1 MSEFASVAYRRV
13 ARVAAGLTSAC
24 DESSHVWWQLATAI
38 LVVVYAIALFVV
50 TRPASGYLTLWDGWL
65 VNVVST
71 LPVVAVLLRVWHK
84 TDRRFAWLAIAA
96 GIALNSAG
104 NLLYTYHDQ
113 NLVPIP
119 NPAPSDLPY
128 LLSHVMFVVGVV
140 AISQRSFGRTHA
152 SVRLDGAVTGLTLGA
167 VAGTLW
173 FGPVLKISGRPLE
186 VAVGMAYPLLD
197 LVLLVLLAAGLAP
210 QRYRPSWSTGLLMA
224 GVLAFVVGDVVY
236 LNQSAADTYSSGT
249 PLELTWIV
257 GVFLL
262 GLAAWAREDRRS
274 ASRRHRVASSD
285 GIAMVPVVSGF
296 VSLGVLVASFEW
308 HVPTLAACLA
318 IAALGVVIVRM
329 VLTLRELR
337 QAATNYRDAR
347 TDDLTGLA
355 NRRAFQEAVESD
367 LRSTSDDRHVGVLLV
382 DLDGFKEINDSLG
395 HHVGDEL
402 LRIVA
407 NRFESRI
414 AARGSIA
421 RIGGDEFACT
431 QIVGCEADLVRIAH
445 ELEDALAGPV
455 ALDGVTVR
463 VGASIGASMSPEH
476 GSTHEEL
483 LRCAD
488 VAMYEAKHEMS
499 VVRFYRADRDPNS
512 RELLALVDELRVAIE
527 TRTLT
532 LYYQPTLAL
541 RSASVHGLE
550 ALVRWQHPTRGLM
563 QPDSFIPLAE
573 RVGLIPQLTRAVLE
587 QAIGEAARLDARG
600 HPLHM
605 SINVSRYDLV
615 DEDLPQYID
624 MLLEQHDV
632 PHDRITL
639 EITESA
645 LSDDPD
651 RAARCIHELRDR
663 GLRVSIDD
671 YGVGYSSMSQLLG
684 LRIDELKIDKS
695 FVLALET
702 DRRAQAIIRSAV
714 ELGQALDLTVVAEGI
729 ESAETLRLVR
739 RLGADIGQG
748 YYICRPLTRDLLDD
762 YLAEPAHHHGLLPEQ
777 AAPSLAA
784 THSSP

>member
-1 MSEFASVAYRRV
+1 MSEFAVVAYRRV
-13 ARVAAGLTSAC
+13 ERGVVRLRAAGG
-24 DESSHVWWQLATAI
+24 ESSQVWWQLATGV
-38 LVVVYAIALFVV
+38 LVVVYAVALFVV
-50 TRPASGYLTLWDGWL
+50 ARPASGYVTLWDGWL
-65 VNVVST
+65 VNIVST

-84 TDRRFAWLAIAA
+84 ADGRLAWLAIAA

-113 NLVPIP
+113 NLIPIP

-152 SVRLDGAVTGLTLGA
+152 SVRLDSAVTGLTLGA
-167 VAGTLW
+167 VAGALW
-173 FGPVLKISGRPLE
+173 FGPVLKISGQPLE

-210 QRYRPSWSTGLLMA
+210 QRYRPSRSTGLLMA

-236 LNQSAADTYSSGT
+236 LNQSAANTYSSGT
-249 PLELTWIV
+249 PLELTWII

-262 GLAAWAREDRRS
+262 GLAAWAREERRS
-274 ASRRHRVASSD
+274 PSRRHHVESSN

-296 VSLGVLVASFEW
+296 VSLGVLVASLEW
-308 HVPTLAACLA
+308 HVPTLAAHLA
-318 IAALGVVIVRM
+318 IAALGVVILRM

-347 TDDLTGLA
+347 TDDLTGLD

-367 LRSTSDDRHVGVLLV
+367 LRSTDENRHVGVLLV

-402 LRIVA
+402 LRVVA
-407 NRFESRI
+407 KRFENQI
-414 AARGSIA
+414 AKRGSIA

-431 QIVGCEADLVRIAH
+431 QVVGCEEDLVGIAH
-445 ELEDALAGPV
+445 ELTDALAGPF

-488 VAMYEAKHEMS
+488 VAMYEAKREMS
-499 VVRFYRADRDPNS
+499 VVRLYRADHDPNS
-512 RELLALVDELRVAIE
+512 RELLALIDQLRVAIE
-527 TRTLT
+527 TRSLT
-532 LYYQPTLAL
+532 LYYQPTLEL
-541 RSASVHGLE
+541 RSASVDGLE

-587 QAIGEAARLDARG
+587 QAIGEAARLEARG

-624 MLLEQHDV
+624 TLLEQHHV
-632 PHDRITL
+632 PHNRITL

-651 RAARCIHELRDR
+651 RAGRCIHELRDR

-684 LRIDELKIDKS
+684 LHIDELKIDKS

-714 ELGQALDLTVVAEGI
+714 ELGQALNLTVVAEGI
-729 ESAETLRLVR
+729 ETSETLRLVR
-739 RLGADIGQG
+739 RLGADVGQG
-748 YYICRPLTRDLLDD
+748 YFISRPLTRDQLDD
-762 YLAEPAHHHGLLPEQ
+762 YLAQPVDHHGLLPER

-784 THSSP
+784 AHSSP

>member
-13 ARVAAGLTSAC
+13 ARVAAGLRAVG

-38 LVVVYAIALFVV
+38 LVVVYAVALFVV
-50 TRPASGYLTLWDGWL
+50 TRPASGYVTLWDGWL

-249 PLELTWIV
+249 PVELTWIV

-308 HVPTLAACLA
+308 HVPTLVAYLA

-367 LRSTSDDRHVGVLLV
+367 LRSTGDDRHVGVLLV

-407 NRFESRI
+407 KRFESRI
-414 AARGSIA
+414 AAPGVDRPH
-421 RIGGDEFACT
+421 RRRR
-431 QIVGCEADLVRIAH
+431 VRAVRKSSNAKRTSS
-445 ELEDALAGPV
+445 ALP
-455 ALDGVTVR
+455 TSSKTPSSVR
-463 VGASIGASMSPEH
+463 
-476 GSTHEEL
+476 
-483 LRCAD
+483 
-488 VAMYEAKHEMS
+488 
-499 VVRFYRADRDPNS
+499 
-512 RELLALVDELRVAIE
+512 
-527 TRTLT
+527 
-532 LYYQPTLAL
+532 L
-541 RSASVHGLE
+541 RS
-550 ALVRWQHPTRGLM
+550 
-563 QPDSFIPLAE
+563 
-573 RVGLIPQLTRAVLE
+573 
-587 QAIGEAARLDARG
+587 
-600 HPLHM
+600 
-605 SINVSRYDLV
+605 
-615 DEDLPQYID
+615 
-624 MLLEQHDV
+624 
-632 PHDRITL
+632 
-639 EITESA
+639 
-645 LSDDPD
+645 
-651 RAARCIHELRDR
+651 
-663 GLRVSIDD
+663 
-671 YGVGYSSMSQLLG
+671 
-684 LRIDELKIDKS
+684 
-695 FVLALET
+695 
-702 DRRAQAIIRSAV
+702 
-714 ELGQALDLTVVAEGI
+714 TV
-729 ESAETLRLVR
+729 
-739 RLGADIGQG
+739 
-748 YYICRPLTRDLLDD
+748 
-762 YLAEPAHHHGLLPEQ
+762 
-777 AAPSLAA
+777 
-784 THSSP
+784 